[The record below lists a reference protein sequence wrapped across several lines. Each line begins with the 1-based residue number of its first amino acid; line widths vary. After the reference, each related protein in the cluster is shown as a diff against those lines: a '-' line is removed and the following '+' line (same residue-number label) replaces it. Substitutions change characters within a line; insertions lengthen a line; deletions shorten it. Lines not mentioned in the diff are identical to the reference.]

1 MSDEMKRF
9 SSVIEKWIRFA
20 SDKQTL
26 KNRSLT
32 MLEYYFHERIY
43 GMEWK
48 GMHVMAYILLR
59 KEYE

>member
-1 MSDEMKRF
+1 MKWRGLVL
-9 SSVIEKWIRFA
+9 SLKNESRFA
-20 SDKQTL
+20 SDKQKL